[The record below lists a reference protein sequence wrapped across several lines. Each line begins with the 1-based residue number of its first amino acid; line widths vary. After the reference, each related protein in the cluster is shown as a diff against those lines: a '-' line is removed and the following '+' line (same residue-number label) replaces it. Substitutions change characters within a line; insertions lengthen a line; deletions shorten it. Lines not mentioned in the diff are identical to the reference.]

1 MKRIKYSVL
10 LFLMIISATSC
21 NKWLD
26 LKPEDGI
33 IRQNYW
39 NTKEQLNAA
48 VTGCYSSLL
57 NNNLITQLFR
67 WGEMRSD
74 MVGLTIRA
82 SIDDVNIK
90 DNNLLSSN
98 SITRWSEVYQT
109 INYCNTVIDFAPSVK
124 AKDNTLTEVQLNA
137 YLAEA
142 HGIRGLMYFY
152 LLRSFGEVPLQ
163 LKATSSDATLEQLA
177 KSSQTDVYNQII
189 EDLKFAEQ
197 NAVLSYNNTN
207 TNKGRI
213 NKYSVYAM
221 LADVYLWNDDY
232 ANAITYS
239 DKIINSNLYS
249 LYMADN
255 TQSFFTT
262 VFRDGNS
269 QEGIFEL
276 QFDLQKQSP
285 GFNLFAAAARPY
297 TITNKALDYF
307 GLDDVNPSNV
317 DFRGDGNSLRSSD
330 QSIAKHAGIYDGSS
344 FNLVTSTT
352 STANWFLY
360 RYSDILLLKA
370 EALAWS
376 NRGQEALDIIAAIRT
391 RAHALTS
398 TEEVPAAD
406 NPEQISEYI
415 LHERS
420 REFAFEGKRWFD
432 MLRIAK
438 RNNYR
443 QIDLMIAIVAES
455 APADRQQSIINK
467 FRDTRSHYL
476 PINEYE
482 LQADR
487 NLVQNPF
494 YK

>member
-1 MKRIKYSVL
+1 MKKIKYSAL
-10 LFLMIISATSC
+10 LFLMIITATSC

-67 WGEMRSD
+67 WGEMRAD
-74 MVGLTIRA
+74 MIGLTIRA

-98 SITRWSEVYQT
+98 SITRWAEVYQT
-109 INYCNTVIDFAPSVK
+109 INYCNTVIEFAPSVK
-124 AKDNTLTEVQLNA
+124 EKDNTLTELQLNA

-142 HGIRGLMYFY
+142 HGLRGLMYFY

-163 LKATSSDATLEQLA
+163 LKATSSDATLDQLE
-177 KSSQTDVYNQII
+177 KSSQTDVYNQIL

-197 NAVLSYNNTN
+197 NAVLSYNNNN

-213 NKYSVYAM
+213 TKYSVYAM

-269 QEGIFEL
+269 QESIFEL

-285 GFNLFAAAARPY
+285 AFNLFAATARPY

-307 GLDDVNPSNV
+307 GLDDVDPSNV
-317 DFRGDGNSLRSSD
+317 DFRGDGNSFRSSD
-330 QSIAKHAGIYDGSS
+330 QSIAKHAGIYDGST

-391 RAHALTS
+391 RAHALSS
-398 TEEVPAAD
+398 TIEAPAAD
-406 NPEQISEYI
+406 NPEGISEYI
-415 LHERS
+415 LRERS
-420 REFAFEGKRWFD
+420 REFAFEGKRWYD
-432 MLRIAK
+432 MLRISK

-467 FRDTRSHYL
+467 YRDSRSHYL

>member
-1 MKRIKYSVL
+1 MKRLKYIVL
-10 LFLMIISATSC
+10 LFLMVITATSC

-39 NTKEQLNAA
+39 NTKEQLNAS
-48 VTGCYSSLL
+48 VVGCYSSML
-57 NNNLITQLFR
+57 NNNLISQLFR
-67 WGEMRSD
+67 WGEMRGD
-74 MVGLTIRA
+74 MVALTIRA

-98 SITRWSEVYQT
+98 TITRWGEVYQT
-109 INYCNTVIDFAPSVK
+109 INYCNTVIQFAPSVK
-124 AKDNTLTEVQLNA
+124 EKDNTLTELQLNA

-142 HGIRGLMYFY
+142 HALRGLMYFY

-163 LKATSSDATLEQLA
+163 LEATSSDQTLVQLE
-177 KSSQTDVYNQII
+177 KSSKEDVYKQII
-189 EDLKFAEQ
+189 EDLSFAQQ
-197 NAVLSYNNTN
+197 NAVENYINFND
-207 TNKGRI
+207 NKGRI
-213 NKYSVYAM
+213 NKYSVYAI

-232 ANAITYS
+232 ENAIVYC
-239 DKIINSNLYS
+239 DKVINSNLFA
-249 LYMADN
+249 LN
-255 TQSFFTT
+255 IPNNIQSFFTT
-262 VFRDGNS
+262 VFRNGNS
-269 QEGIFEL
+269 QESIFEL

-285 GFNLFAAAARPY
+285 AFNLFAATVRPY
-297 TITNKALDYF
+297 IISNKALDYF
-307 GLDDVNPSNV
+307 GLDEINPANV

-330 QSIAKHAGIYDGSS
+330 QSITKHAGIYSGSD

-376 NRGQEALDIIAAIRT
+376 SRGQEAIDLINVIRT
-391 RAHALTS
+391 RAKALAT

-406 NPEQISEYI
+406 SPEKISEYI
-415 LHERS
+415 LRERS

-443 QIDLMIAIVAES
+443 QLDLLIEIVAES

-467 FRDTRSHYL
+467 YKDTRSHYL
-476 PINEYE
+476 PINEFE
-482 LQADR
+482 LQRDKK
-487 NLVQNPF
+487 LVQNPF